1 MLCLASA
8 SVWIFAASLVVT
20 VGAPS
25 DSSEKQAFAP
35 DAIPRV
41 RGQHFMLLWARLL
54 GFRRTGLGDGED
66 QQGSVVVPAAPAEI
80 ARRLQDFALEFVGG

>member
-1 MLCLASA
+1 MFGQCLSA
-8 SVWIFAASLVVT
+8 DFAASLVIT

-25 DSSEKQAFAP
+25 DSSEKQAFTSN
-35 DAIPRV
+35 AIP
-41 RGQHFMLLWARLL
+41 GSGSAFHAAAGTL

-66 QQGSVVVPAAPAEI
+66 QQGSIIVPATPAEI